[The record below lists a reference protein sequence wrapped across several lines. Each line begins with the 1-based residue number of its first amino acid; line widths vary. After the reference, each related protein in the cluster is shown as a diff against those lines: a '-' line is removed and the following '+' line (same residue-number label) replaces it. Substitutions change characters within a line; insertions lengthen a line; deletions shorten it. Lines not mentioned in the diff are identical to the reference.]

1 MKKEITIEYGDKK
14 ITESDI
20 VAAVKEIWKSRG
32 NRIAD
37 IAKLEL
43 FIKPEE
49 NAAYYVVNEEMQG
62 RVDV

>member
-20 VAAVKEIWKSRG
+20 VAAVKEIWKSQG

-37 IAKLEL
+37 IAKMEL
-43 FIKPEE
+43 IINPEE

>member
-1 MKKEITIEYGDKK
+1 M
-14 ITESDI
+14 
-20 VAAVKEIWKSRG
+20 AAVKEIWKSQG

-49 NAAYYVVNEEMQG
+49 NAAYYVVHEEMQG

>member
-1 MKKEITIEYGDKK
+1 MKKEITIEYRDKK
-14 ITESDI
+14 VTESDI
-20 VAAVKEIWKSRG
+20 VAAVKEICKLQG

-49 NAAYYVVNEEMQG
+49 NAAYYVVNEETQG

>member
-20 VAAVKEIWKSRG
+20 VAAVKEIWKSQG

-49 NAAYYVVNEEMQG
+49 NAAYYVVIEEMQG

>member
-1 MKKEITIEYGDKK
+1 MKKEITIEYRDKK
-14 ITESDI
+14 VTESDI
-20 VAAVKEIWKSRG
+20 VAAVKEIWKLQG

-49 NAAYYVVNEEMQG
+49 NAAYYVVNEETQG

>member
-20 VAAVKEIWKSRG
+20 VAAVKEIWKSQG